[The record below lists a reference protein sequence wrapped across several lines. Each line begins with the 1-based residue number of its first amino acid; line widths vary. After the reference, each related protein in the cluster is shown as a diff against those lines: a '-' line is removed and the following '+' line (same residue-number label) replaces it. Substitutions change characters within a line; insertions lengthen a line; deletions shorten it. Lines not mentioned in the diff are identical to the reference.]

1 MRSQQHPG
9 YMTLGS
15 EKQGFV
21 LEQCL
26 EDQFISPFK
35 FREFLHETITD
46 LLGRR
51 GEPPHTS
58 WNEMRR
64 SLENKKG
71 LKKIE
76 LDQSNSNLRNNV
88 VLKLSLSNVFSFDL
102 CLIPCIT
109 DDKRRRKSGLI
120 LEVFFLNCFCHFPCL
135 ARR

>member
-26 EDQFISPFK
+26 EDQFISPLK
-35 FREFLHETITD
+35 FRAFLHETIAG
-46 LLGRR
+46 LLG
-51 GEPPHTS
+51 GGGQPHAS

-64 SLENKKG
+64 SLETEKG

-76 LDQSNSNLRNNV
+76 LYPSNSNLRNNV
-88 VLKLSLSNVFSFDL
+88 VLKLSVSNVFSFDL
-102 CLIPCIT
+102 CLIPCVT
-109 DDKRRRKSGLI
+109 DDKRRCKSDLI
-120 LEVFFLNCFCHFPCL
+120 
-135 ARR
+135 